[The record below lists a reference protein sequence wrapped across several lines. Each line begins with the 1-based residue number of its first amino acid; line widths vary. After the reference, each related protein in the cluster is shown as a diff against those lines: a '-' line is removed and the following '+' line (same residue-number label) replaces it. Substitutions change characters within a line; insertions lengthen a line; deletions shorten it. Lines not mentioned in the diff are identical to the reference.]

1 MIFDHAVKAIETL
14 VCNVEY
20 GRGYV
25 SLCVVHAVRLPLKD
39 WQLSVFNVSRVKLE
53 SARQMKM
60 CSGRVQIWLGFGS
73 PNNVETRRFV
83 RHMQQGTMKAQL
95 KPP

>member
-1 MIFDHAVKAIETL
+1 MILDHAVKRIETL

-39 WQLSVFNVSRVKLE
+39 WQLSGDQPDNENVQRLS
-53 SARQMKM
+53 SNMARLWVAK
-60 CSGRVQIWLGFGS
+60 
-73 PNNVETRRFV
+73 
-83 RHMQQGTMKAQL
+83 
-95 KPP
+95 